1 MSAARANKNFFDKIK
16 GVSRDLIDSM
26 LGLIAMNGVIQFVL
40 YPGFQRYMG
49 TESFGRVLTLLSIVA
64 IMGCTF
70 GVAANYSRM
79 LVKTK
84 KIECKGDYNIF
95 LLCIGILCIPV
106 SIAGLAWLGDGSVWM
121 LIGFVLLMVMTVL
134 RYYSDVEFR
143 LNVNY
148 RGFLLFYILIS
159 VGYVVGLLLYPITH
173 SWIVAML
180 IGEAAAVLFVF
191 FKGTLY
197 EKPYF
202 AKSQYFKD
210 NMKSVIILSLTEF
223 IASVILNADRL
234 MLQAIVGGVAV
245 TIFYVATLV
254 GKMVSLVSVPLNG
267 VIMGHLAKY
276 EGKLSGNT
284 FLKLCVGVILLGA
297 VLNVLCVGV
306 SIVFVM
312 LLYPDLYSDVKPY
325 LMVTNA
331 GQIYY
336 FLSNTLTVV
345 LLRFTDEKYQLYI
358 NIVYMIVFVLLAVPM
373 TFLWHIWGMAW
384 ALIIVNLI
392 KIVAIMVVGKL
403 KL

>member
-1 MSAARANKNFFDKIK
+1 MKFFDKIK
-16 GVSRDLIDSM
+16 GVSRDLIDSV
-26 LGLIAMNGVIQFVL
+26 LGLVAMNGVIQFVL

-49 TESFGRVLTLLSIVA
+49 TESFGRVLSLLSIIS
-64 IMGCTF
+64 IMSCTF

-95 LLCIGILCIPV
+95 LLGVCVLCIPV
-106 SIAGLAWLGDGSVWM
+106 SIAGLVWLGDGSVLM
-121 LIGFVLLMVMTVL
+121 FVGFLVLMAVTVL

-148 RGFLLFYILIS
+148 RGFLLYYVLIS
-159 VGYVVGLLLYPITH
+159 VGYVVGLLLYPITK
-173 SWIVAML
+173 SWIIAML
-180 IGEAAAVLFVF
+180 IGEVAAVLFVF
-191 FKGTLY
+191 FKGALY

-202 AKSQYFKD
+202 EKSDYFKD

-223 IASVILNADRL
+223 IAAVILNADRL

-254 GKMVSLVSVPLNG
+254 GKMISLVSMPLNG

-276 EGKLSGNT
+276 EGKLAPKT
-284 FLKLCVGVILLGA
+284 FLKLCVGVILLGM

-306 SIVFVM
+306 SIVFV
-312 LLYPDLYSDVKPY
+312 LVLYPDLYNDVKPY
-325 LMVTNA
+325 LLVTNA

-358 NIVYMIVFVLLAVPM
+358 NIVYMAVFVVFAVPM

-384 ALIIVNLI
+384 ALLIVNLI
-392 KIVAIMVVGKL
+392 KIVAIMVVGVRKL
-403 KL
+403 

>member
-1 MSAARANKNFFDKIK
+1 MA
-16 GVSRDLIDSM
+16 
-26 LGLIAMNGVIQFVL
+26 
-40 YPGFQRYMG
+40 
-49 TESFGRVLTLLSIVA
+49 
-64 IMGCTF
+64 
-70 GVAANYSRM
+70 
-79 LVKTK
+79 
-84 KIECKGDYNIF
+84 
-95 LLCIGILCIPV
+95 
-106 SIAGLAWLGDGSVWM
+106 
-121 LIGFVLLMVMTVL
+121 MTVL

-148 RGFLLFYILIS
+148 RGFLLFYVLIA
-159 VGYVVGLLLYPITH
+159 VGYVVGLLLYPITK
-173 SWIVAML
+173 SWIIAML

-191 FKGTLY
+191 FRGTLY

-202 AKSQYFKD
+202 AKSDYFKD

-223 IASVILNADRL
+223 IAAVILNADRL

-254 GKMVSLVSVPLNG
+254 GKMISLVSMPLNG

-276 EGKLSGNT
+276 EGKLAPKT
-284 FLKLCVGVILLGA
+284 FLKLCVGVILLGM

-306 SIVFVM
+306 SIVFVL
-312 LLYPDLYSDVKPY
+312 LLYPDLYNDVKPY
-325 LMVTNA
+325 LLVTNA

-358 NIVYMIVFVLLAVPM
+358 NIVYMAVFVVFAVPM

-384 ALIIVNLI
+384 ALLIVNLI
-392 KIVAIMVVGKL
+392 KIFAIMVVGVRKL
-403 KL
+403 

>member
-1 MSAARANKNFFDKIK
+1 MKFFDKIK
-16 GVSRDLIDSM
+16 GVSRDLIDSV
-26 LGLIAMNGVIQFVL
+26 LGLVAMNGVIQFVL
-40 YPGFQRYMG
+40 YPGFQRHMG
-49 TESFGRVLTLLSIVA
+49 TESFGRVLSLLSIIS

-95 LLCIGILCIPV
+95 LLGVCALCIPV
-106 SIAGLAWLGDGSVWM
+106 SIAGLLWLGDGSVLM
-121 LIGFVLLMVMTVL
+121 FVGFLALMAMTVL

-148 RGFLLFYILIS
+148 RGFLLFYVIIS

-173 SWIVAML
+173 SWIIAML

-202 AKSQYFKD
+202 AKSDYFKD

-223 IASVILNADRL
+223 IAAVILNADRL

-254 GKMVSLVSVPLNG
+254 GKMISLVSMPLNG

-276 EGKLSGNT
+276 EGKLAPKT
-284 FLKLCVGVILLGA
+284 FLKLCTGVILFGM

-306 SIVFVM
+306 SIVFVL
-312 LLYPDLYSDVKPY
+312 LLYPDLYNDVKPY
-325 LMVTNA
+325 LLVTNA

-358 NIVYMIVFVLLAVPM
+358 NIVYMIVFVIFAVPM

-384 ALIIVNLI
+384 ALLIVNLI
-392 KIVAIMVVGKL
+392 KIVAIMVVGAKKL
-403 KL
+403 

>member
-1 MSAARANKNFFDKIK
+1 M
-16 GVSRDLIDSM
+16 
-26 LGLIAMNGVIQFVL
+26 FV
-40 YPGFQRYMG
+40 GF
-49 TESFGRVLTLLSIVA
+49 
-64 IMGCTF
+64 
-70 GVAANYSRM
+70 
-79 LVKTK
+79 
-84 KIECKGDYNIF
+84 
-95 LLCIGILCIPV
+95 
-106 SIAGLAWLGDGSVWM
+106 LA
-121 LIGFVLLMVMTVL
+121 LMAMTVL

-148 RGFLLFYILIS
+148 RGFLLFYVLIS
-159 VGYVVGLLLYPITH
+159 VGYVAGLLLYPITN
-173 SWIVAML
+173 SWIIAML

-202 AKSQYFKD
+202 AKSDYFKD

-223 IASVILNADRL
+223 IAAVILNADRL
-234 MLQAIVGGVAV
+234 MLQAIVGSVAV

-254 GKMVSLVSVPLNG
+254 GKMISLVSLPLNG

-276 EGKLSGNT
+276 EGGIKRST
-284 FLKLCVGVILLGA
+284 FLKLCVGVILSG
-297 VLNVLCVGV
+297 VVIDVLCVGV

-312 LLYPDLYSDVKPY
+312 LLYPDLYNDVKPY
-325 LMVTNA
+325 LLVTNA

-358 NIVYMIVFVLLAVPM
+358 NIVYMIVFVIFAVPM

-384 ALIIVNLI
+384 ALLIVNLI
-392 KIVAIMVVGKL
+392 KIVAIMVVGVRKL
-403 KL
+403 